1 MTYDVWKF
9 YFIHSGCD
17 DLLPILSFVIIRSGM
32 AQLISECDA
41 MEEFIPEGWVRGTF
55 NYLRANEL
63 TGGSF
68 WRNCGAVSVGEYDR
82 VIWCYQLSWK
92 RKLSTVKSLK
102 ADVSRVS
109 PSSERLEE
117 LWVVCGFIC
126 INYWWEYG
134 DEKQEYIRWMKSARW
149 YRGDWLPQG

>member
-55 NYLRANEL
+55 NYLRVNEL
-63 TGGSF
+63 T
-68 WRNCGAVSVGEYDR
+68 REVSEE
-82 VIWCYQLSWK
+82 
-92 RKLSTVKSLK
+92 TVVL
-102 ADVSRVS
+102 
-109 PSSERLEE
+109 
-117 LWVVCGFIC
+117 CQ
-126 INYWWEYG
+126 WESMTG
-134 DEKQEYIRWMKSARW
+134 
-149 YRGDWLPQG
+149 